1 MTTATLTRRPSP
13 SRSVPHV
20 IRRVHTHIHRTHRLL
35 DRLSGQSIHPPTP
48 QPLCKQVNQS
58 IIGFLL
64 AFAAYILSHSNFFA
78 YVENDP
84 AALAA
89 KSAR

>member
-1 MTTATLTRRPSP
+1 
-13 SRSVPHV
+13 
-20 IRRVHTHIHRTHRLL
+20 
-35 DRLSGQSIHPPTP
+35 
-48 QPLCKQVNQS
+48 LCKQVNQS